1 MKRPVFLYLIVFVS
15 LAASVIAFGQSNADP
30 DAKKVCPFNIVGLW
44 RPDTASETSNIFFS
58 FSPDG
63 HLTLLEYSS
72 DKLPQDFEV
81 MTSVNYKLF
90 KPAAPKRIEFT
101 ALRGNDF
108 FLQGITWWNITEYG
122 DDSFTTLDPLSQ
134 QRTRWVREQTHR
146 YFLTLAAR
154 AGAQTQARPAFAM
167 WTVMDGRNTEI
178 EALGVQPTGDDAS
191 QKPPVFGPIPASL
204 YNQIIEEN
212 EKEKKSKKDE
222 IVIMRFE
229 LTEAEFEKTH
239 KVYETWDEYVKS
251 RKLPETDPHRNAME
265 LLKQTVEGLNQCGE
279 KIKLHKLTQRERD
292 EIVSKYRLPQQPL
305 EYIRM
310 TRKSNDEMH
319 VTDAMF
325 PWVWR
330 PLIQTPVH

>member
-1 MKRPVFLYLIVFVS
+1 MKRAVFLYSVVFACM
-15 LAASVIAFGQSNADP
+15 AASVIVFGQSKVDP

-44 RPDTASETSNIFFS
+44 RSDSASETSNILFN

-63 HLTLLEYSS
+63 HVTLLEYSS
-72 DKLPQDFEV
+72 GALPQDFEV
-81 MTSVNYKLF
+81 MTSVNYKLI
-90 KPAAPKRIEFT
+90 KRAAPKRIEFT

-108 FLQGITWWNITEYG
+108 FLQGITWWDITEYS

-154 AGAQTQARPAFAM
+154 AGALPSGGPAFAM
-167 WTVMDGRNTEI
+167 WTVMDGRNTET
-178 EALGVQPTGDDAS
+178 EALGVLPTEDDAS
-191 QKPPVFGPIPASL
+191 QKPPVFGQIPASL
-204 YNQIIEEN
+204 YNQIIEGN

-229 LTEAEFEKTH
+229 LTEAEYESTH
-239 KVYETWDEYVKS
+239 KAYETWDEYVKS
-251 RKLPETDPHRNAME
+251 RKLPETDPHRNAMRFMKE
-265 LLKQTVEGLNQCGE
+265 TVDGLNQCGE

-292 EIVSKYRLPQQPL
+292 EIDSKYRLPQQPL

-319 VTDAMF
+319 ITDAMF

-330 PLIQTPVH
+330 PMIQTPVH